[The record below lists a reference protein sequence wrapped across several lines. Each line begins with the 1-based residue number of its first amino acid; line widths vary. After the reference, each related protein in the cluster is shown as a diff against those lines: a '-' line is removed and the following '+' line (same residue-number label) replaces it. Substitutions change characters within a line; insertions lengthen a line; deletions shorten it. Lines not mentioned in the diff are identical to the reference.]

1 MSFLSLMGDHIDLKV
16 GDKTYKLAPLGFAE
30 MAEYLLWYQYK
41 EVEEVEKT
49 TKCFSP
55 AMREKLIKD
64 TYDKYKAKCYKY
76 TDENGEEKTGPLS
89 WETQEVQDS
98 GLTVEGL
105 GYQIY
110 LSLKINHPEINREGV
125 SKIVTLKTFND
136 LFDKFMQLQGVS
148 PVDISDGEPEPG
160 K

>member
-1 MSFLSLMGDHIDLKV
+1 MSFLSLMGEHINLEV

-41 EVEEVEKT
+41 EVEDAEKV
-49 TKCFSP
+49 TKSLSP
-55 AMREKLIKD
+55 EMRQKILKD
-64 TYDKYKAKCYKY
+64 TYDKCKNKCYKY
-76 TDENGEEKTGPLS
+76 TDSNGEEKTAPLS
-89 WETQEVQDS
+89 WEMQEVQDS
-98 GLTVEGL
+98 SSSVEGL

-110 LSLKINHPEINREGV
+110 LSLKINHPEIKKEDV
-125 SKIVTLKTFND
+125 SKIVTVKTFND

-148 PVDISDGEPEPG
+148 PLDQSDGEPKSG